1 MKKIGIISIAICGL
15 LLVSGTTYGQSLK
28 DILKSSTV
36 KDAITSVTG
45 GSKLTAESLQGTWTY
60 VNPAL
65 QLKGDNALK
74 NIAGSVASSEL
85 EKKLSEY
92 CAKVGIVEGVFN
104 YTFSSDSTFTSQ
116 LKGKTLSGTYSVNA
130 EESTIEFHYG
140 KLGKSK
146 LTTMTANVV
155 LSGDQLSLLFNAD
168 KLLDFLSKL
177 SSVSSNS
184 TLKTINSLMSQYD
197 GMMLGFELKK

>member
-92 CAKVGIVEGVFN
+92 CRRRV
-104 YTFSSDSTFTSQ
+104 
-116 LKGKTLSGTYSVNA
+116 
-130 EESTIEFHYG
+130 
-140 KLGKSK
+140 
-146 LTTMTANVV
+146 
-155 LSGDQLSLLFNAD
+155 
-168 KLLDFLSKL
+168 
-177 SSVSSNS
+177 
-184 TLKTINSLMSQYD
+184 
-197 GMMLGFELKK
+197 